1 MELATIISQTKT
13 YSIALVTYYQANL
26 AHQAHNARGNLYVRN
41 KDSPGCLNSANGN
54 VQVNLDV
61 EYIKMYK
68 NNNYIYIFSS

>member
-41 KDSPGCLNSANGN
+41 KDSANGN